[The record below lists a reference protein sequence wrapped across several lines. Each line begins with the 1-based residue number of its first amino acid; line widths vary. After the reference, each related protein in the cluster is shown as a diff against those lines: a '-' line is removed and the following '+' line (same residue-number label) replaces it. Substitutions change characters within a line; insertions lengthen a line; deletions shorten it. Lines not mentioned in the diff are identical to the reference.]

1 MFQHKYLKKKNQE
14 EKKLKI
20 CKLNTV

>member
-1 MFQHKYLKKKNQE
+1 MFPHKYLKKKNQE